1 MSKQLTK
8 LPSTIW
14 ILSAGLL
21 CVGAGQSVVFITIP
35 PLARDLGLSEIQIGS
50 IFASSA
56 LAWMLLSPFWGK
68 LSDRIGRK
76 KVVIIGLIGF
86 AISLILFSLTI
97 SLGEKGILHGSLMFA
112 LLIAA
117 RLINGMFGSA
127 TRPSSGAWIAD
138 ITNPEDRSRAF
149 ARLDSGFSMG
159 RILGPALAGF
169 LLLISYTAPFYLFAF
184 MAFVVIVLVTKQ
196 KAYKGSKLLAKDH
209 VFIKTFDP
217 RVWPFLVVSAAFGIC
232 NASLVQTS
240 SFYFQDVIVPGS
252 DNYIAMASAGF
263 MLSALGIL
271 TGQLIIADRLQTS
284 PGSLIKTGT
293 LFLCFSLLAI
303 ALSSSLSEI
312 YISLFLYGMGAGML
326 GPGISSSLSLSV
338 GRENQGAASGF
349 LGMVIPIG
357 HVISPIIA
365 MPLYTISP
373 KAPYLLGTAVMVL
386 AVIFVN
392 VNSRHKWIK
401 RKGYRDIVPPKT
413 IEESL
418 DIG

>member
-1 MSKQLTK
+1 
-8 LPSTIW
+8 
-14 ILSAGLL
+14 
-21 CVGAGQSVVFITIP
+21 
-35 PLARDLGLSEIQIGS
+35 
-50 IFASSA
+50 
-56 LAWMLLSPFWGK
+56 
-68 LSDRIGRK
+68 
-76 KVVIIGLIGF
+76 
-86 AISLILFSLTI
+86 
-97 SLGEKGILHGSLMFA
+97 
-112 LLIAA
+112 
-117 RLINGMFGSA
+117 
-127 TRPSSGAWIAD
+127 
-138 ITNPEDRSRAF
+138 
-149 ARLDSGFSMG
+149 
-159 RILGPALAGF
+159 
-169 LLLISYTAPFYLFAF
+169 
-184 MAFVVIVLVTKQ
+184 
-196 KAYKGSKLLAKDH
+196 
-209 VFIKTFDP
+209 
-217 RVWPFLVVSAAFGIC
+217 
-232 NASLVQTS
+232 
-240 SFYFQDVIVPGS
+240 
-252 DNYIAMASAGF
+252 MASAGF

-303 ALSSSLSEI
+303 ALSSSLLEI

-386 AVIFVN
+386 AIIFVN

-401 RKGYRDIVPPKT
+401 QKGYRDIVPPKT

>member
-1 MSKQLTK
+1 
-8 LPSTIW
+8 
-14 ILSAGLL
+14 
-21 CVGAGQSVVFITIP
+21 
-35 PLARDLGLSEIQIGS
+35 
-50 IFASSA
+50 
-56 LAWMLLSPFWGK
+56 
-68 LSDRIGRK
+68 
-76 KVVIIGLIGF
+76 
-86 AISLILFSLTI
+86 
-97 SLGEKGILHGSLMFA
+97 
-112 LLIAA
+112 
-117 RLINGMFGSA
+117 
-127 TRPSSGAWIAD
+127 
-138 ITNPEDRSRAF
+138 
-149 ARLDSGFSMG
+149 
-159 RILGPALAGF
+159 
-169 LLLISYTAPFYLFAF
+169 
-184 MAFVVIVLVTKQ
+184 
-196 KAYKGSKLLAKDH
+196 
-209 VFIKTFDP
+209 
-217 RVWPFLVVSAAFGIC
+217 
-232 NASLVQTS
+232 
-240 SFYFQDVIVPGS
+240 
-252 DNYIAMASAGF
+252 

-284 PGSLIKTGT
+284 PGSLIRTGT

-303 ALSSSLSEI
+303 ALSSSLLEI

-392 VNSRHKWIK
+392 VNTRHKWIK

>member
-117 RLINGMFGSA
+117 RLVNGMFGSA

-196 KAYKGSKLLAKDH
+196 KAYKGSKMLAKDH
-209 VFIKTFDP
+209 VFIKTYDP

-240 SFYFQDVIVPGS
+240 SFYFQDVIVPES
-252 DNYIAMASAGF
+252 NNYIAMASAGF

-303 ALSSSLSEI
+303 ALSSSLLEI

-373 KAPYLLGTAVMVL
+373 KAPYLLGTVVMVL